1 MTIRERDW
9 LSKMEDKIDGIL
21 EKLDNL
27 DEKFVTRREYNT
39 IKMIV
44 GGIIAVGTMVATFL
58 LVKK

>member
-39 IKMIV
+39 IKMII

>member
-9 LSKMEDKIDGIL
+9 LIKMEDKIDGIL
-21 EKLDNL
+21 DKLDNL

-39 IKMIV
+39 IKMV
-44 GGIIAVGTMVATFL
+44 VSGIIAVGTMVATFL